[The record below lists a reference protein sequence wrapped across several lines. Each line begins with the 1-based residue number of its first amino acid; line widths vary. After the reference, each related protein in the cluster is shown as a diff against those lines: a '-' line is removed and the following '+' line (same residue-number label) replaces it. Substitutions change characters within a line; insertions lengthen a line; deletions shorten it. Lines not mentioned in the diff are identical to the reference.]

1 MLTAGGDYVA
11 SILLLDGV
19 WDQLAATVGGDIVVT
34 VPARDVLFFTGSASQ
49 EGLATIRKKA
59 DEIVSSGDHVVSR
72 TLLRRV
78 EGQWVN
84 FD

>member
-11 SILLLDGV
+11 SILLLDSV
-19 WDQLAATVGGDIVVT
+19 WESLAELVDGDIVAVT
-34 VPARDVLFFTGSASQ
+34 PSRDVLLFTGSGSQ
-49 EGLATIRKKA
+49 EGLQAIRERA
-59 DEIVSSGDHVVSR
+59 DGIVSSGDHVISR

-78 EGQWVN
+78 KGQWVN